1 MLLPTVRAR
10 ITALSTLAVL
20 AVLVVAGVALV
31 AQQRRLLTGNL
42 DETLHERAVEL
53 LALGD
58 DVPALITG
66 LGEDDTMAQVVVD
79 GEVVASSANIAG
91 LAPVVDV
98 VPGQPEHVVT
108 VARLPHEDSRFR
120 LLARSSS
127 AGGSP
132 RTVLVAGTI
141 DDIDDSIATLT
152 RSLLVAVPLVVLAL
166 AAILWWLVGRT
177 LQPVEAIRS
186 EVAEIGG
193 SDLSR
198 RVPVPAG
205 DDEVAR
211 LARTMNEML
220 DRVDDATSR
229 QRRFVADASHE
240 LRSPLTRM
248 RAELEVDLAR
258 PAEADLL
265 ATHRS
270 VLEET
275 VGLQQLTEDLLLAA
289 RADAGAAG
297 PGREEPVD
305 LDDLVVRAA
314 RRLRAAGRVAADL
327 TAVSAAQVRG
337 DADQLARAIGNL
349 ADNAGRHARS
359 SVAFSLVERDGVA
372 VLTVTDDGP
381 GVPEADRERIF
392 ERFSRVDQAR
402 SADGGGS
409 GLGLAIAREIAER
422 HGGTL
427 TLAPEGDASPAGLP
441 GAHFVLTLPSH
452 E

>member
-98 VPGQPEHVVT
+98 VPGRPEHVVT

-120 LLARSSS
+120 VLARSSV
-127 AGGSP
+127 AGGSS

-229 QRRFVADASHE
+229 QRR
-240 LRSPLTRM
+240 
-248 RAELEVDLAR
+248 
-258 PAEADLL
+258 
-265 ATHRS
+265 
-270 VLEET
+270 
-275 VGLQQLTEDLLLAA
+275 
-289 RADAGAAG
+289 
-297 PGREEPVD
+297 GR
-305 LDDLVVRAA
+305 R
-314 RRLRAAGRVAADL
+314 
-327 TAVSAAQVRG
+327 
-337 DADQLARAIGNL
+337 LARA
-349 ADNAGRHARS
+349 AQPAHPNAS
-359 SVAFSLVERDGVA
+359 
-372 VLTVTDDGP
+372 
-381 GVPEADRERIF
+381 
-392 ERFSRVDQAR
+392 
-402 SADGGGS
+402 
-409 GLGLAIAREIAER
+409 
-422 HGGTL
+422 
-427 TLAPEGDASPAGLP
+427 
-441 GAHFVLTLPSH
+441 
-452 E
+452 